1 MDRHE
6 LSAATW
12 IKSSYSGDNGG
23 NCVEVAPG
31 IPGVVPV
38 RDSKV
43 ANGPVVVFPEAGW
56 ASFVGAVKGGV
67 FPSMVS

>member
-1 MDRHE
+1 M
-6 LSAATW
+6 
-12 IKSSYSGDNGG
+12 
-23 NCVEVAPG
+23 APG